1 MTQVYDEGNDLV
13 PVTVIEAGPCAV
25 TQVKRVTT
33 DGYNAIQIGFGERK
47 ANRLNKPQA
56 GHFLKSGAQPA
67 AQLREVRCEDEPE
80 FKAGELLTVAGFNA
94 GDKVD
99 VVGTSKGR
107 GFQGVVK
114 RHGFSGGP
122 ASHGSMMHRRGGA
135 YGQCQWPG
143 EVYKGRK
150 MPGHMGD
157 IRRTTQNLR
166 IIRVMEDRNLI
177 LVRGSIPGA
186 NGALVVVRS
195 AKKQRRSA

>member
-1 MTQVYDEGNDLV
+1 
-13 PVTVIEAGPCAV
+13 
-25 TQVKRVTT
+25 
-33 DGYNAIQIGFGERK
+33 
-47 ANRLNKPQA
+47 
-56 GHFLKSGAQPA
+56 
-67 AQLREVRCEDEPE
+67 
-80 FKAGELLTVAGFNA
+80 
-94 GDKVD
+94 
-99 VVGTSKGR
+99 
-107 GFQGVVK
+107 
-114 RHGFSGGP
+114 
-122 ASHGSMMHRRGGA
+122 MHRRGGA